1 MRVILSPFWS
11 SYIKNDKKSTFS
23 YIDLVYIIG
32 KVKVCALRMCNCFG
46 AWGSFWSNFEARTS
60 KDDMIYIIGKLK
72 AYASRICNN
81 FQAERSFEG
90 HLDIMTSMTKTFS
103 YPGMI
108 KDVKKT
114 QLFLGSLYMSYINS
128 FMVFQPFIA

>member
-1 MRVILSPFWS
+1 
-11 SYIKNDKKSTFS
+11 
-23 YIDLVYIIG
+23 
-32 KVKVCALRMCNCFG
+32 
-46 AWGSFWSNFEARTS
+46 
-60 KDDMIYIIGKLK
+60 MIYIIGKLK

-128 FMVFQPFIA
+128 YGFSASHCLNKCPVALSDLST